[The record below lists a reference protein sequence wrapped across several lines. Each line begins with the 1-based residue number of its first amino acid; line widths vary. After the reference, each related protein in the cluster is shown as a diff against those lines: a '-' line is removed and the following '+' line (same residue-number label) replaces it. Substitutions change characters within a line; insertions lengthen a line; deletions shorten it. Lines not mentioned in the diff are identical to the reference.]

1 MFLSI
6 IIPVYNNFK
15 NLSRCLKSLE
25 KQTVFEL
32 WPGQVEVI
40 VVDDGSKES
49 ANTLL
54 FCHPHESEDP
64 KVPQDSRWSLP
75 STLIGGGNDNKSG
88 AVMTIKKYRI
98 AHSGASAARNF
109 GFLKSSGQYVFFC
122 DSDVI
127 FLKSNALEKM
137 IKMLEENPDK
147 TYSYSS
153 FKYGLKTF
161 KCGEFDAEKLKQNNY
176 ISTMSMIR
184 RSALMKITNEKNQP
198 FDESLKRFQDWDL
211 WLTLLEKGE
220 NGVWLSEILWQA
232 KIGGSM
238 SKWLPKIFYKLPFLK
253 KVKDFEK
260 AKEIIKV
267 KHSLKF

>member
-32 WPGQVEVI
+32 WPEQVEVI

-49 ANTLL
+49 VNTLL

-64 KVPQDSRWSLP
+64 LVLRDSRWSLP

-127 FLKSNALEKM
+127 FLKNNALEKM

-147 TYSYSS
+147 AYSYSS
-153 FKYGLKTF
+153 FKYGWKTF
-161 KCGEFDAEKLKQNNY
+161 KYGEFDAEKLKQNNY

-184 RSALMKITNEKNQP
+184 RSALMKIIAEKNQL
-198 FDESLKRFQDWDL
+198 LKL
-211 WLTLLEKGE
+211 
-220 NGVWLSEILWQA
+220 A
-232 KIGGSM
+232 KS
-238 SKWLPKIFYKLPFLK
+238 IFFLQY
-253 KVKDFEK
+253 
-260 AKEIIKV
+260 
-267 KHSLKF
+267 